1 LLLILIASMVEYGLC
16 RLLGQL
22 FRFSLVNTDWK
33 DAHVVPLSKKDERHL
48 ASNYRLVSLTSIT
61 CKVMEHIVHSSVM
74 GHFDR
79 NS

>member
-1 LLLILIASMVEYGLC
+1 MRFQVFQKCMDSFAVNFNIL
-16 RLLGQL
+16 
-22 FRFSLVNTDWK
+22 K

-79 NS
+79 NKF